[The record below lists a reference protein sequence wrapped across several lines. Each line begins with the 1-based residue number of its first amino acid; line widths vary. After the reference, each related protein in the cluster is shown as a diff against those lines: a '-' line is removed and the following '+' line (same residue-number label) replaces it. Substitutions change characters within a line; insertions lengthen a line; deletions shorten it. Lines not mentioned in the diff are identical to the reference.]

1 MIAIAGKINEFVH
14 RGEGEKEVIDLRE
27 KKRIAFVGSG
37 GAAKALWYHLGVI
50 KALEEEGIGVKGYG
64 QPYEISEIVGSSAG
78 SLFGAFVSNNFSY
91 DTIAKF
97 LDEKP
102 FHEYFFNLRPREKG
116 KMYGLSYYDV
126 LPPNIPT
133 FNEALQRAK
142 EVLDFKRYGS
152 LANDIGEYARA
163 FIPEFLRTR
172 DLEASLERVIEDYG
186 DVDYFGLESIARE
199 LIRVP
204 ALSNTDRIEKY
215 LENVLEINDFRQLQR
230 ERGIDMY
237 VIASELDRP
246 RKAMFG
252 PKRSPYTADP
262 WADRYI
268 DSIPIATACA
278 ASCSLPL
285 IYRPKQLIVEGE
297 KIFYIDG
304 EIKKTLSTHVP
315 RENGADLIIISH
327 TLEPYQYEER
337 WGSINK
343 YGLVGIFIQSVYIMV
358 AQKIRSAWQSVAV
371 RREIFDYLST
381 PGFQK
386 DLEAVLKDVN
396 SNDRKKVKK
405 AVTEFLKDKI
415 CDMLQL
421 DLNLQY
427 LYFPSSSEIFWMDH
441 FNIFPHYM
449 RKLVNSG
456 YNRAKQILNDN
467 YTLIK

>member
-1 MIAIAGKINEFVH
+1 
-14 RGEGEKEVIDLRE
+14 
-27 KKRIAFVGSG
+27 VGSG

-50 KALEEEGIGVKGYG
+50 KALEEEGIGIHGYG
-64 QPYEISEIVGSSAG
+64 QPYEVTEIVGSSAG

-91 DTIAKF
+91 DTIGRF

-102 FHEYFFNLRPREKG
+102 FIEYFYNMRPREKG

-126 LPPNIPT
+126 LPPNVPT
-133 FNEALQRAK
+133 LEELRRLAK
-142 EVLDFKRYGS
+142 EMFDPKRYAS
-152 LANDIGEYARA
+152 LANDVGEYARA

-172 DLEASLERVIEDYG
+172 DLEASLERVIEGYG
-186 DVDYFGLESIARE
+186 DVDYFGLENIARA
-199 LIRVP
+199 LIKFQ

-215 LENVLEINDFRQLQR
+215 LEGILEINDFQQLQR
-230 ERGIDMY
+230 ERGIDLY

-246 RKAMFG
+246 RKAIFG
-252 PKRSPYTADP
+252 PKRSPYTSDP

-268 DSIPIATACA
+268 DSVPISTACA
-278 ASCSLPL
+278 ASCSLPI
-285 IYRPKQLIVEGE
+285 IYRPKEIIVEGE
-297 KIFYIDG
+297 KIFFIDG
-304 EIKKTLSTHVP
+304 EVKKTLSTHVP
-315 RENGADLIIISH
+315 REHGADLIIISH
-327 TLEPYQYEER
+327 TLEPYRYEGR
-337 WGSINK
+337 WGSVASA
-343 YGLVGIFIQSVYIMV
+343 GLVGIFIQSVYIMV
-358 AQKIRSAWQSVAV
+358 AQKIRSAWQTYTV
-371 RREIFDYLST
+371 RRQVFDYLST

-386 DLEAVLKDVN
+386 DLEAVLKDIKTT
-396 SNDRKKVKK
+396 DKKK
-405 AVTEFLKDKI
+405 AKKAITEFLKDKV

-456 YNRAKQILNDN
+456 YNRAKQILQEN